1 MTTESVSESAPCA
14 LSVDATFN
22 SPPSAPARAA
32 NSSWNEKPNSSVQKP
47 PMYPRRSSPPSAP
60 RAADST
66 SGCQGLPV
74 YRSSSMSSSQQSIT
88 TPVVI
93 GEPLVGGFP
102 TDMDVD
108 DDNLALLDAHDTP
121 SEKVDANF
129 FNGEPGHRIRAP
141 TPRATRLARAS
152 RGRACLCP
160 QWHSPHSSRLVIHRF
175 RGRLR
180 RRRRGMNDTCVHA
193 CIRHWCKPS

>member
-1 MTTESVSESAPCA
+1 MSQPRAHSPWMRPSTPPPLHLRAPP
-14 LSVDATFN
+14 T
-22 SPPSAPARAA
+22 RAGTR
-32 NSSWNEKPNSSVQKP
+32 NRTVQFRNRRP
-47 PMYPRRSSPPSAP
+47 DPRRSSPPSAP
-60 RAADST
+60 RAADSTST